1 MQRMSVASLPWWV
14 GAAFALQAVLVYVIA
29 RLVNR
34 RHTRGAILELS
45 NKVAALESQLT
56 KVVDLEAGARR
67 KFDEQFANISGYLG
81 ERDQWMTL
89 YHQQAAEHGTAQ
101 AMMLAERQV
110 LIRQLQTAGVK
121 PRVNKVVEQ
130 VASGFASTHVDAAR
144 RGGKPRP
151 VGTQLEGTQGS
162 DEP

>member
-14 GAAFALQAVLVYVIA
+14 GAAFALQALLVYLIA

-34 RHTRGAILELS
+34 RHTRGVILELA
-45 NKVAALESQLT
+45 NKVGDLESKLAN
-56 KVVDLEAGARR
+56 VVDLEAGARR

-81 ERDQWMTL
+81 ERDQWMAL

-110 LIRQLQTAGVK
+110 LIQQLQRAGIE
-121 PRVNKVVEQ
+121 PRVNKVIEQ
-130 VASGFASTHVDAAR
+130 VANGFASTHVDAAR
-144 RGGKPRP
+144 RRGTPRP
-151 VGTQLEGTQGS
+151 VGTKLEGKQGS
-162 DEP
+162 DES